1 MRSKQH
7 IHTDAKAF
15 VLLEVILALA
25 LFSMI
30 SVGITGA
37 LKQIG
42 ESAFLSGEELRVQR
56 KLESWLTRY
65 SKADFND
72 QEFRDALPIEEIA
85 GEVFGEVPETDE
97 MGVDYYAI
105 VEELEEMYTVRDTED
120 QQAEI
125 KLNNMYRIRIEAI
138 WGERDSPQQR
148 VAETIRYA
156 SLYQNRQ
163 VS

>member
-1 MRSKQH
+1 MRSNQH
-7 IHTDAKAF
+7 SHTDTIAF

-138 WGERDSPQQR
+138 WGERDNPQQR

-156 SLYQNRQ
+156 SLYQNR
-163 VS
+163 

>member
-15 VLLEVILALA
+15 ILLEVILALA

-138 WGERDSPQQR
+138 WGERDNPQQR

-156 SLYQNRQ
+156 SLYQNR
-163 VS
+163 

>member
-85 GEVFGEVPETDE
+85 GEVFGEVPEADE

-156 SLYQNRQ
+156 SLYQNR
-163 VS
+163 

>member
-138 WGERDSPQQR
+138 WGERDNPQQR

-156 SLYQNRQ
+156 SLYQNR
-163 VS
+163 

>member
-1 MRSKQH
+1 M
-7 IHTDAKAF
+7 
-15 VLLEVILALA
+15 LEVILALA

-42 ESAFLSGEELRVQR
+42 ESAFTSGEELRVQR
-56 KLESWLTRY
+56 KLESWMTRY

-72 QEFRDALPIEEIA
+72 QEFRDALPIEEVA
-85 GEVFGEVPETDE
+85 GEIFGEVPEADE
-97 MGVDYYAI
+97 MGVNYYAI

-125 KLNNMYRIRIEAI
+125 KLNNMYRVRIEAI
-138 WGERDSPQQR
+138 WGDRDNPMER

-156 SLYQNRQ
+156 SLYQNR
-163 VS
+163 

>member
-7 IHTDAKAF
+7 IHTNAKAF

-156 SLYQNRQ
+156 SHYQKR
-163 VS
+163 

>member
-25 LFSMI
+25 LFSII

-156 SLYQNRQ
+156 SLYQNR
-163 VS
+163 

>member
-1 MRSKQH
+1 MKSNH
-7 IHTDAKAF
+7 HSSTDAKAF
-15 VLLEVILALA
+15 ILLEVILALA

-72 QEFRDALPIEEIA
+72 QEFRDALPIEEVA
-85 GEVFGEVPETDE
+85 GEIFGEVPEADE

-138 WGERDSPQQR
+138 WGERDNPQQR

-156 SLYQNRQ
+156 SLYQNR
-163 VS
+163 

>member
-1 MRSKQH
+1 MKSNH
-7 IHTDAKAF
+7 HSSTDAKAF

-72 QEFRDALPIEEIA
+72 QEFRDALPIEEVA
-85 GEVFGEVPETDE
+85 GEIFGEVPEADE

-138 WGERDSPQQR
+138 WGERDNPQQR

-156 SLYQNRQ
+156 SLYQNR
-163 VS
+163 

>member
-120 QQAEI
+120 QQSEI

-138 WGERDSPQQR
+138 WGERDNPQQR

-156 SLYQNRQ
+156 SLYQNR
-163 VS
+163 

>member
-7 IHTDAKAF
+7 IHTNAKAF

-156 SLYQNRQ
+156 SLYQNR
-163 VS
+163 

>member
-1 MRSKQH
+1 MKSNH
-7 IHTDAKAF
+7 HSYTDAKAF
-15 VLLEVILALA
+15 ILLEVILALA

-72 QEFRDALPIEEIA
+72 QEFRDALPIEEVA
-85 GEVFGEVPETDE
+85 GEIFGEVPEADE

-138 WGERDSPQQR
+138 WGERDNPQQR

-156 SLYQNRQ
+156 SLYQNR
-163 VS
+163 

>member
-7 IHTDAKAF
+7 IHTNAKAF

-72 QEFRDALPIEEIA
+72 QEFRDALPLEEIA

-138 WGERDSPQQR
+138 WGERDNPQQR

-156 SLYQNRQ
+156 SLYQNR
-163 VS
+163 

>member
-56 KLESWLTRY
+56 KLESSLTRY

-156 SLYQNRQ
+156 SLYQNR
-163 VS
+163 

>member
-1 MRSKQH
+1 MRSNQH
-7 IHTDAKAF
+7 SHTDTKAF

-156 SLYQNRQ
+156 SLYQNR
-163 VS
+163 

>member
-25 LFSMI
+25 IFSMI

-138 WGERDSPQQR
+138 WGERDNPQQR

-156 SLYQNRQ
+156 SLYQNR
-163 VS
+163 

>member
-1 MRSKQH
+1 MRSNQH
-7 IHTDAKAF
+7 SHTDTKAF

-138 WGERDSPQQR
+138 WGERDNPQQR

-156 SLYQNRQ
+156 SLYQNR
-163 VS
+163 

>member
-72 QEFRDALPIEEIA
+72 QEFRDALPLEEIA

-156 SLYQNRQ
+156 SLYQNR
-163 VS
+163 

>member
-7 IHTDAKAF
+7 INTDAKAF

-156 SLYQNRQ
+156 SLYQNR
-163 VS
+163 

>member
-42 ESAFLSGEELRVQR
+42 ESASLSGEELRVQR

-156 SLYQNRQ
+156 SLYQNR
-163 VS
+163 

>member
-1 MRSKQH
+1 MKSNH
-7 IHTDAKAF
+7 HSYTDAKAF
-15 VLLEVILALA
+15 ILLEVILALA

-72 QEFRDALPIEEIA
+72 QEFRDTLPIEEVA
-85 GEVFGEVPETDE
+85 GEIFGEVPEADE

-138 WGERDSPQQR
+138 WGERDNPQQR

-156 SLYQNRQ
+156 SLYQNR
-163 VS
+163 

>member
-85 GEVFGEVPETDE
+85 GEVFGEVPEADE

-138 WGERDSPQQR
+138 WGERDNPQQR

-156 SLYQNRQ
+156 SLYQNR
-163 VS
+163 

>member
-1 MRSKQH
+1 MKSNH
-7 IHTDAKAF
+7 HSYTDAKAF
-15 VLLEVILALA
+15 ILLEVILALA

-72 QEFRDALPIEEIA
+72 QEFRDALPIEEVA
-85 GEVFGEVPETDE
+85 GEIFGEVPEADE
-97 MGVDYYAI
+97 MGVDYYAV

-138 WGERDSPQQR
+138 WGERDNPQQR

-156 SLYQNRQ
+156 SLYQNR
-163 VS
+163 

>member
-72 QEFRDALPIEEIA
+72 QEFRDALPIEEVA
-85 GEVFGEVPETDE
+85 GEIFGEVPEADE

-156 SLYQNRQ
+156 SLYQNR
-163 VS
+163 

>member
-72 QEFRDALPIEEIA
+72 QELRDALPIEEIA

-156 SLYQNRQ
+156 SLYQNR
-163 VS
+163 

>member
-1 MRSKQH
+1 MNSNHNVNSKPRG
-7 IHTDAKAF
+7 F

-30 SVGITGA
+30 SVGITRA

-42 ESAFLSGEELRVQR
+42 ESAFNSGEELRVQR

-72 QEFRDALPIEEIA
+72 QEFRDALPIEEVA
-85 GEVFGEVPETDE
+85 GEIFGEVPEADE
-97 MGVDYYAI
+97 MGVNYYAI

-125 KLNNMYRIRIEAI
+125 KLNNMYRVRIEAI
-138 WGERDSPQQR
+138 WGDRDNPMER

-156 SLYQNRQ
+156 SLYQNR
-163 VS
+163 

>member
-1 MRSKQH
+1 MRSNQH
-7 IHTDAKAF
+7 IHTDTKAF

-72 QEFRDALPIEEIA
+72 QEFRDALPIEEVA
-85 GEVFGEVPETDE
+85 GEIFGEVPEADE

-138 WGERDSPQQR
+138 WGERDNPQQR

-156 SLYQNRQ
+156 SLYQNR
-163 VS
+163 

>member
-7 IHTDAKAF
+7 IHTNAKAF

-138 WGERDSPQQR
+138 WGERDNPQQR

-156 SLYQNRQ
+156 SLYQNR
-163 VS
+163 

>member
-138 WGERDSPQQR
+138 WGERDSPQLR

-156 SLYQNRQ
+156 SLYQNR
-163 VS
+163 

>member
-7 IHTDAKAF
+7 IHTEAKAF

-138 WGERDSPQQR
+138 WGERDNPQQR

-156 SLYQNRQ
+156 SLYQNR
-163 VS
+163 

>member
-156 SLYQNRQ
+156 SLYQNR
-163 VS
+163 

>member
-7 IHTDAKAF
+7 IHTEAKAF

-72 QEFRDALPIEEIA
+72 QEFRDALPLEEIA

-138 WGERDSPQQR
+138 WGERDNPQQR

-156 SLYQNRQ
+156 SLYQNR
-163 VS
+163 

>member
-56 KLESWLTRY
+56 KLESWLIRY

-156 SLYQNRQ
+156 SLYQNR
-163 VS
+163 

>member
-1 MRSKQH
+1 MRSKQQ

-156 SLYQNRQ
+156 SLYQNR
-163 VS
+163 

>member
-7 IHTDAKAF
+7 IHTDVKAF

-138 WGERDSPQQR
+138 WGERDSPQLR

-156 SLYQNRQ
+156 SLYQNR
-163 VS
+163 

>member
-1 MRSKQH
+1 MRSNQH
-7 IHTDAKAF
+7 SHTDTKAF

-72 QEFRDALPIEEIA
+72 QEFRDALPIEEVA
-85 GEVFGEVPETDE
+85 GEIFGEVPEADE

-138 WGERDSPQQR
+138 WGERDNPQQR

-156 SLYQNRQ
+156 SLYQNR
-163 VS
+163 